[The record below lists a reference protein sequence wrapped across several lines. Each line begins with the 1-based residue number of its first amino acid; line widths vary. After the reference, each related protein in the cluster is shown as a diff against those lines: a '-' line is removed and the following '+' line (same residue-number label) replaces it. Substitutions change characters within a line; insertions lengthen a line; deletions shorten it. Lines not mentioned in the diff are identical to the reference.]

1 MATKLLL
8 LACIWIGCVTLVK
21 GQIGAPTAGPFN
33 FDITTAFASVIGAL
47 VAQNQ
52 IDTDINTL
60 QSPPTRTS
68 TLANEANGCPANWH
82 LYNGFCYVV
91 TPSPRNYLTTRNTC
105 LTMGGYL
112 ANFEDEAEFNNLRDT
127 VLQSRNAIPTF
138 VGFNDHIQEG
148 NFVNDIVNDTPN
160 YLPFIDGDGNVFGP
174 GPGDCGV
181 ARGNFVTTFPCV
193 QSASGLCKRR
203 QNSVL
208 TYSGL

>member
-91 TPSPRNYLTTRNTC
+91 T
-105 LTMGGYL
+105 
-112 ANFEDEAEFNNLRDT
+112 
-127 VLQSRNAIPTF
+127 TF
-138 VGFNDHIQEG
+138 AKELFD
-148 NFVNDIVNDTPN
+148 
-160 YLPFIDGDGNVFGP
+160 Y
-174 GPGDCGV
+174 
-181 ARGNFVTTFPCV
+181 
-193 QSASGLCKRR
+193 K
-203 QNSVL
+203 
-208 TYSGL
+208 